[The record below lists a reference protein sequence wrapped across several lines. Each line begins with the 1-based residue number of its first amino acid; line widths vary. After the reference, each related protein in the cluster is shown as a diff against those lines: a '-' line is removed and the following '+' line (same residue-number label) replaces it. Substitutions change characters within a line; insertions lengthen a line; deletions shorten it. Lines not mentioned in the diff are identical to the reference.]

1 MRICTTECKMM
12 NVCKFNYFCKIFK
25 IDLSVV
31 MLTYGPPRTTPWQN
45 ICTQRVQSCQ
55 NNAFLFVQVSNT
67 LLFLQCA
74 KKKILKSLEY
84 CCKCF
89 APKSSMCFIKMKL
102 LHSEWRHRKISLRK
116 LISAR
121 NGGNGLHHV
130 SFRCMLSPSKLLFE
144 HSHGRLFL
152 IFILWQCMLKIIVS
166 SRFKHYWGNCLKDI
180 MHNCWISQSKKRY
193 NTRYKSLEFV
203 ILFLGG
209 HVYDWGFL
217 AIISCRFGN

>member
-67 LLFLQCA
+67 LLFFAVCEEKNPEELRILLQV
-74 KKKILKSLEY
+74 
-84 CCKCF
+84 
-89 APKSSMCFIKMKL
+89 SSMCFIKMKL
-102 LHSEWRHRKISLRK
+102 LHSEWRHRKISPRK

-144 HSHGRLFL
+144 HPHASFVFNIYTVTYSVCSKLLSVLDSSTTGG
-152 IFILWQCMLKIIVS
+152 IVWKI
-166 SRFKHYWGNCLKDI
+166 
-180 MHNCWISQSKKRY
+180 
-193 NTRYKSLEFV
+193 
-203 ILFLGG
+203 
-209 HVYDWGFL
+209 
-217 AIISCRFGN
+217 

>member
-67 LLFLQCA
+67 LLFFAVCEEKNPEELRILLQVFHASLRCVS
-74 KKKILKSLEY
+74 LKWNCY
-84 CCKCF
+84 T
-89 APKSSMCFIKMKL
+89 MKL
-102 LHSEWRHRKISLRK
+102 LHSEWCHRKISPRK

-144 HSHGRLFL
+144 HSHASFVFNIYTVTYSVCSKLLSVLDSSTTGG
-152 IFILWQCMLKIIVS
+152 IVWKI
-166 SRFKHYWGNCLKDI
+166 
-180 MHNCWISQSKKRY
+180 
-193 NTRYKSLEFV
+193 
-203 ILFLGG
+203 
-209 HVYDWGFL
+209 
-217 AIISCRFGN
+217 

>member
-31 MLTYGPPRTTPWQN
+31 MQTYGPPRTTPWQN

-67 LLFLQCA
+67 LLFFLQCA

-89 APKSSMCFIKMKL
+89 APKSSMCFCYIQNDVT
-102 LHSEWRHRKISLRK
+102 WRSRPGSWSVLGM
-116 LISAR
+116 AR
-121 NGGNGLHHV
+121 TVCITCLFGACYHPQ
-130 SFRCMLSPSKLLFE
+130 SFYSNTRTR
-144 HSHGRLFL
+144 RLFL
-152 IFILWQCMLKIIVS
+152 IFILW
-166 SRFKHYWGNCLKDI
+166 H
-180 MHNCWISQSKKRY
+180 
-193 NTRYKSLEFV
+193 T
-203 ILFLGG
+203 
-209 HVYDWGFL
+209 VYAQNYCQF
-217 AIISCRFGN
+217 

>member
-1 MRICTTECKMM
+1 MYIWISVQRRHNKINKSLLHFCCDFVHNKHVNNWSRVKCAYALQ
-12 NVCKFNYFCKIFK
+12 NVKWWMYVNLIISVKIFK

-74 KKKILKSLEY
+74 KKKILNSLEY

-102 LHSEWRHRKISLRK
+102 LHSEWRHRKISPRK

-144 HSHGRLFL
+144 HSHASFVFNIYTVTYSVCSKLLSVLDSSTTGG
-152 IFILWQCMLKIIVS
+152 IVWKI
-166 SRFKHYWGNCLKDI
+166 
-180 MHNCWISQSKKRY
+180 
-193 NTRYKSLEFV
+193 
-203 ILFLGG
+203 
-209 HVYDWGFL
+209 
-217 AIISCRFGN
+217 

>member
-89 APKSSMCFIKMKL
+89 APKSSMCFIKWNCYIQNDVTGRSRPGSWSVLGMAGTVCITCL
-102 LHSEWRHRKISLRK
+102 FGACYHPQ
-116 LISAR
+116 
-121 NGGNGLHHV
+121 
-130 SFRCMLSPSKLLFE
+130 SFYSNTRTR
-144 HSHGRLFL
+144 RLFL
-152 IFILWQCMLKIIVS
+152 IFILW
-166 SRFKHYWGNCLKDI
+166 H
-180 MHNCWISQSKKRY
+180 
-193 NTRYKSLEFV
+193 T
-203 ILFLGG
+203 
-209 HVYDWGFL
+209 VYAQNYCQF
-217 AIISCRFGN
+217 

>member
-102 LHSEWRHRKISLRK
+102 LHSEWRHRKISPRK

-130 SFRCMLSPSKLLFE
+130 SFRCMLSPSKL
-144 HSHGRLFL
+144 
-152 IFILWQCMLKIIVS
+152 FI
-166 SRFKHYWGNCLKDI
+166 R
-180 MHNCWISQSKKRY
+180 
-193 NTRYKSLEFV
+193 T
-203 ILFLGG
+203 
-209 HVYDWGFL
+209 L
-217 AIISCRFGN
+217 ARVVCF